1 MKTSIMAG
9 LILAGLAPLAQ
20 ASQIEAVLQTR
31 KQPCV
36 RVTSKALLMVP
47 SCISH
52 KR

>member
-20 ASQIEAVLQTR
+20 ASQIEACIAD
-31 KQPCV
+31 KEAACV

-47 SCISH
+47 SCISR